1 MAKSK
6 SKGSTPA
13 SLHGKTEA
21 PIEGVIAV
29 QVKDC
34 PFDHDHIKVESWRAL
49 TVEGKMHWFNT
60 YEETNSDGTLTPKY
74 TGEGTSTDVNS
85 TTVKGLDDFQA
96 RCVAKGGYRA
106 VDADD
111 YPPQCVSVEVEDDED
126 DEDDIEV
133 EDETEDETEDELALA

>member
-6 SKGSTPA
+6 SKGTTPE
-13 SLHGKTEA
+13 SLHGKTAA
-21 PIEGVIAV
+21 PIDGVIAV

-34 PFDHDHIKVESWRAL
+34 TFDHDHIKVESWRVL
-49 TVEGKMHWFNT
+49 TDENKMHWFNT

-74 TGEGTSTDVNS
+74 TGEGTSTAVNS

-111 YPPQCVSVEVEDDED
+111 YPPQCVSAEVED

-133 EDETEDETEDELALA
+133 EDEINENENENENELALA